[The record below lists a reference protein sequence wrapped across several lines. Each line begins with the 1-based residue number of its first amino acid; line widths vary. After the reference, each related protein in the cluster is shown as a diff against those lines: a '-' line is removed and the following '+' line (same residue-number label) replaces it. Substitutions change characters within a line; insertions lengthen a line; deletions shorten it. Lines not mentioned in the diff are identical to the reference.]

1 MKTRRVIGL
10 WCLLAGAAFAADFE
24 TVDVA
29 LDGRDYRL
37 EIAATPEQRGLGLM
51 FREALPAGRGMLFVY
66 DRSGNYRIWMKNTR
80 IPLTVLWLDEGARI
94 RHKALLQPC
103 LRDPCPV
110 ESSPV
115 PSRLILELPAADR
128 DRFAVGQRLDSLR
141 RFIR

>member
-1 MKTRRVIGL
+1 MKILSAVAL
-10 WCLLAGAAFAADFE
+10 WCLLAGAAVATDLE

-37 EIAATPEQRGLGLM
+37 EIAATPVQRSQGLM
-51 FREALPAGRGMLFVY
+51 FREALPAGHGMLFVY
-66 DRSGNYRIWMKNTR
+66 DRSGDYRIWMKNTR
-80 IPLTVLWLDEGARI
+80 IPLTVLWLDEDARI

-103 LRDPCPV
+103 RRDPCPV
-110 ESSPV
+110 ESSPR

-128 DRFAVGQRLDSLR
+128 DRFAVGQRLEGLQ